1 MATLVG
7 AKGQVT
13 IEKQFRDRLGVEP
26 GWRAIQRLDGDRL
39 VLEFR
44 PPKHQRSLY
53 GVLAGKARRTFAT
66 AEELEAAIEEAW
78 CLAVEGAADKDVRG

>member
-26 GWRAIQRLDGDRL
+26 GWRAIQRLEGDRL

-44 PPKHQRSLY
+44 PPKHDRSLY
-53 GVLAGKARRTFAT
+53 GVLASKAKRTFAT
-66 AEELEAAIEEAW
+66 AEELDAAIEEGW
-78 CLAVEGAADKDVRG
+78 CLTVQDAANEEAQG